1 MINFDEIL
9 KKVKELQYRPNVKH
23 PSAEEV
29 KREAEKFGTK
39 TCFGSYNFVS
49 TVKNRSAG
57 LTVYIGPPHVMDR
70 KWNSKQNEIITNAP
84 KTLELLM
91 QYMEKAPFACVKRTM
106 GDNTHFTPQCTL
118 YVSVYRKEMI
128 RLAHMWGQT
137 VPPQKDTPGPEQYL
151 IYIPEWQ
158 EKDRQILVFPE
169 INVTFVLGSDYYGE
183 SKKGHLRMGMWNA
196 KKAGMLGLHAGA
208 KIIKA
213 RDARTGKLKKYG
225 MLIFGL
231 TATGKTTHTCHDHG
245 LTGEGEGIEI
255 LQDDIVFFHPNG
267 AAYGTERGFYLKTE
281 GLNPDTQK
289 VIYKAAVSPN
299 TVFEN
304 VYVDYEG
311 NVDFNN
317 DMLTGNGRG
326 VIQRDDL
333 GEYKA
338 KGINLPP
345 INELDGLIIASI
357 VRRNTVVPIVSKLT
371 LEQAAAAF
379 MLGESIESSGSD
391 PKRAGES
398 VREVGTNPF
407 IIGDLSEEGNLFYKL
422 IKANEAKIQ
431 CYLLN
436 TGGVGEIIEQDGNGN
451 KVIKRKVTRVQI
463 PEMASIIRSIARGT
477 MEWVDEPYFGTKVPK
492 GVDGI
497 DVDRFNLSK
506 FYSQSRAEELVRHLV
521 SERIE
526 YVERF
531 KDLEPNV
538 SNTIKSQYH

>member
-9 KKVKELQYRPNVKH
+9 KKVKELQYKPNVKH
-23 PSAEEV
+23 PSAEEA
-29 KREAEKFGTK
+29 KREAEKFGTE

-70 KWNSKQNEIITNAP
+70 KWSIRQNEIINNAQ
-84 KTLELLM
+84 KTVENLM
-91 QYMEKAPFACVKRTM
+91 HYMEKAPFVCVKRTM
-106 GDNTHFTPQCTL
+106 GDNTYFTPQCTL
-118 YVSVYRKEMI
+118 YVSVHRKEMI

-137 VPPQKDTPGPEQYL
+137 LHSQKDTPGPEQYL

-213 RDARTGKLKKYG
+213 RDSVTGKLKRYG

-245 LTGEGEGIEI
+245 LTGKGEGIEI
-255 LQDDIVFFHPNG
+255 LQDDVVFFHPSG
-267 AAYGTERGFYLKTE
+267 AAYGTEKGFYLKTE

-299 TVFEN
+299 TIFEN
-304 VYVDYEG
+304 VFVDYEG

-317 DMLTGNGRG
+317 DTLTGNGRG

-333 GEYKA
+333 GEYRA
-338 KGINLPP
+338 KGINLSSV
-345 INELDGLIIASI
+345 NELDGLIIAFI

-371 LEQAAAAF
+371 PEQAAAAF
-379 MLGESIESSGSD
+379 MLGESIESSGGD

-407 IIGDLSEEGNLFYKL
+407 IIGDLSWEGNLFYKL

-431 CYLLN
+431 FYQLN

-451 KVIKRKVTRVQI
+451 KIIKRHVTRVQI
-463 PEMASIIRSIARGT
+463 PEMASIIRSIARGA

-506 FYSQSRAEELVRHLV
+506 FYSQNRVEELVKHLV

-526 YVERF
+526 YIERF
-531 KDLEPNV
+531 KGLEPKV
-538 SNTIKSQYH
+538 FNTIKNQYH